1 MGLVHNTPKCT
12 MLVFVAEQ
20 PRTGMWT
27 VWGNSR
33 ASRSAAAK
41 IPSSTIFS
49 RPSTVC
55 PLGEAE
61 VHVVFIF
68 GCFDLIKRLKEYS
81 QKRETKYTFP
91 PFD

>member
-1 MGLVHNTPKCT
+1 MGIVHNTPKCT

-33 ASRSAAAK
+33 ASRFAAAK

-68 GCFDLIKRLKEYS
+68 GCFDLIKRIFTEKGDKIS
-81 QKRETKYTFP
+81 ISP
-91 PFD
+91 P

>member
-1 MGLVHNTPKCT
+1 
-12 MLVFVAEQ
+12 
-20 PRTGMWT
+20 MWT

-55 PLGEAE
+55 PLVEAE

-68 GCFDLIKRLKEYS
+68 GCFDLIKRIFTEKGDKIS
-81 QKRETKYTFP
+81 ISP
-91 PFD
+91 PFIAQIKDNRVKLEKMQVYE

>member
-1 MGLVHNTPKCT
+1 MYNVSVCSRT
-12 MLVFVAEQ
+12 AED
-20 PRTGMWT
+20 RD
-27 VWGNSR
+27 VDCLGNSR

-81 QKRETKYTFP
+81 QKMETKYPFP
-91 PFD
+91 PPD

>member
-1 MGLVHNTPKCT
+1 MYNVSVCS
-12 MLVFVAEQ
+12 
-20 PRTGMWT
+20 RTARTDVDCLGEF
-27 VWGNSR
+27 S

-61 VHVVFIF
+61 VHVVFII
-68 GCFDLIKRLKEYS
+68 GCLDLIKRIFTENGDKIS
-81 QKRETKYTFP
+81 ISP
-91 PFD
+91 P